1 MKTLK
6 LTIAVLALLFVGVTA
21 NAAKNA
27 TTKSDVV
34 NIYIDAIANGKVKGL
49 DNVLDEQMQFCT
61 QRGANVNTIS
71 KDKFLDYLGKGS
83 DTTAPLNTSTTIMQ
97 DDDSSQKVK
106 IDFKYDGYV
115 RTDVVTLNHTTGW
128 VITNVT
134 SSYQ

>member
-21 NAAKNA
+21 NATTAI
-27 TTKSDVV
+27 TKSDVV
-34 NIYIDAIANGKVKGL
+34 NIYINAIANGKVKGL

-71 KDKFLDYLGKGS
+71 KDTFLDYLGKAS

-134 SSYQ
+134 STTK